1 MIEDC
6 YIHQLKS
13 IREKYFPQQLVKT
26 SNQQLSIDAHS
37 TSCNNTNRNTSDKH
51 QYY

>member
-26 SNQQLSIDAHS
+26 QQLGIDAHS

-51 QYY
+51 QYH